1 MLAEQMHFDLGSPE
15 EQVKCVA
22 FAPSSCAL
30 YSRVAVATRFFVY
43 IYAVMYEKL
52 VSTNKYHLKDRPVL
66 IGKLADEPEFEIVS
80 LLWNNQGSS
89 LSVQYNDGRI
99 FVYQRKLQT
108 MCQLHNV
115 RLEMFNYC
123 WKRTAIIP
131 IQSGLPNQI
140 ANFMNQ

>member
-1 MLAEQMHFDLGSPE
+1 MLIQQMTFDLSSD

-30 YSRVAVATRFFVY
+30 YSRVAVATRFSVY

-52 VSTNKYHLKDRPVL
+52 ESTNKYHLKGRPML
-66 IGKLADEPEFEIVS
+66 IGKLTNESASSFEIVS

-99 FVYQRKLQT
+99 FVYQRR
-108 MCQLHNV
+108 C
-115 RLEMFNYC
+115 FY
-123 WKRTAIIP
+123 
-131 IQSGLPNQI
+131 LPN
-140 ANFMNQ
+140 